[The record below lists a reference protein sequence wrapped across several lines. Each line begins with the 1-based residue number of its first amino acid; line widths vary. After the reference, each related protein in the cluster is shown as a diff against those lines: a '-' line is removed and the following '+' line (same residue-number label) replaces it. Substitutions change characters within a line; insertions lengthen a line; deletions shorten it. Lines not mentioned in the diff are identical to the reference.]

1 MPPHQALRLL
11 GLASLGAL
19 AALPTLAQDDRY
31 YYGGLS
37 VGRSRSSLDESAIVA
52 SRLPPGV
59 AATAIASDDKD
70 SGYKLF
76 GGYRFSPHLGVEAGY
91 FDLGTFK
98 MRAATAPA
106 GTLDGRIEV
115 QGINLDLVGTV
126 PLSERLSAL
135 ARIGAQYARTRS
147 DFSGDGAAVVADPG
161 ASRKDVNVKYGL
173 GLQYA
178 FSDAFMLRGEAERYR
193 IDDAAGGRGNVNL
206 LSLSLVFPFGRASA
220 PTSRMAMPLNY
231 VEPAPALVAV
241 QAPPPPPP
249 PPPAP
254 PPPPPAPRRVSFSA
268 DSLFG
273 FDQSNVRPE
282 GRSALEAFAKELEG
296 TSFGVVT
303 VEGHTDRLGATAYNQ
318 TLSQRRADAVKD
330 YLVNSQGLDATKVA
344 AVGKGEAL
352 PVTKPGDCSGNR
364 AGPQLIACLQPD
376 RRVEVEV
383 AGTR

>member
-11 GLASLGAL
+11 GLAGLGAL
-19 AALPTLAQDDRY
+19 ASLPALAQDDRY

-70 SGYKLF
+70 TGYKVF
-76 GGYRFSPHLGVEAGY
+76 GGYRFSRHFGVEAGY
-91 FDLGTFK
+91 FDLGKFK
-98 MRAATAPA
+98 LRAATAPA

-135 ARIGAQYARTRS
+135 ARVGAQHARTRS
-147 DFSGDGAAVVADPG
+147 DFSGDGAAVVTDPG
-161 ASRKDVNVKYGL
+161 ARRKDTNVKYGV

-193 IDDAAGGRGNVNL
+193 IDDAAGRRGNVNL
-206 LSLSLVFPFGRASA
+206 VSLSLVFPFGRAPA
-220 PTSRMAMPLNY
+220 PTPRMAMPLNY

-241 QAPPPPPP
+241 QAPL

-254 PPPPPAPRRVSFSA
+254 PPPPAAPVPRRVSFSA
-268 DSLFG
+268 ESLFG

-282 GRSALEAFAKELEG
+282 GRSALDAFAKELDG
-296 TSFGVVT
+296 TAFGVVT
-303 VEGHTDRLGATAYNQ
+303 VEGHTDRLGATVYNQ
-318 TLSQRRADAVKD
+318 TLSQQRADAVKD

-344 AVGKGEAL
+344 AVGKGEAM
-352 PVTKPGDCSGNR
+352 PVTKPEDCSGNQ

-376 RRVEVEV
+376 RRVEIEV